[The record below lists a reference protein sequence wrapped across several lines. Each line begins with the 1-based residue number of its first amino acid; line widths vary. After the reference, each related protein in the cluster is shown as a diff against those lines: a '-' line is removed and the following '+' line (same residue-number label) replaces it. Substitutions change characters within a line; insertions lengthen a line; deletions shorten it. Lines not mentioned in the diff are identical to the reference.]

1 MSHCNNHGE
10 VMPCQCMQ
18 VREQMQKLD
27 EREAATLEYAASS
40 NGAPFPPP
48 PVDEPDWEGMLL
60 EQWVPHVDVI
70 DIHG

>member
-1 MSHCNNHGE
+1 MSMG
-10 VMPCQCMQ
+10 VQ
-18 VREQMQKLD
+18 VREQMQQLE

-60 EQWVPHVDVI
+60 EQWVPHQ
-70 DIHG
+70 